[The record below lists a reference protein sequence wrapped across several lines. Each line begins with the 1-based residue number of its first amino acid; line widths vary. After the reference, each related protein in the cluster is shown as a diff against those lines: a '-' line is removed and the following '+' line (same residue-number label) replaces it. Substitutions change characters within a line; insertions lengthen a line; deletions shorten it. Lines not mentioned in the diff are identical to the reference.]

1 MMISIYA
8 QMWPKKVQDERLT
21 SFRVAWEFVD
31 IGIGVVRSM
40 SASISD
46 MSSENPFVIVV
57 SPVVEVLN

>member
-1 MMISIYA
+1 MMIS
-8 QMWPKKVQDERLT
+8 EFNLSNGLT
-21 SFRVAWEFVD
+21 SFLVTCELVD

-57 SPVVEVLN
+57 SPVFDVLN